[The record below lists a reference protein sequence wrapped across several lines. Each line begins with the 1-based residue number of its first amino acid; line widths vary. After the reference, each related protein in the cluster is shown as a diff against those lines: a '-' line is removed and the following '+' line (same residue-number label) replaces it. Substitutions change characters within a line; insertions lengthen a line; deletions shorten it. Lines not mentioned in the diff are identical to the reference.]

1 LADKETVLGR
11 TAAHIPIAGIAID
24 RNAAESLSK
33 QLYDGLRQ
41 AILRGQLRPGTRL
54 PSTRSI
60 AHEYGISR
68 NVAASAYDQ
77 LFAEGYLD
85 AKIGSGTCVG
95 RHLPD
100 ELLAIGAAAP
110 AVAERASPRRTLSAR
125 GKLVARDIAR
135 HICGRTSF
143 TTAIRPLTVS
153 HQPQAFES
161 GLPDASMFPFKIW
174 SQLLAK
180 HWRRPRHELLAYSDP
195 AGLKSLREAIAAYL
209 RTGRAV
215 RCNASQV
222 MIVNGSQHALDLAAR
237 LLIDPGDTA
246 LIEDPGYPGGRI
258 ALQAAGATLAAL
270 PVDSEG
276 ANIAAVRDRAQRPRL
291 IFVTPSHQFPLGV
304 TMSVTRRLELLH
316 RANRWGA
323 WVLEDDYDSEYRYQ
337 GKPLPALQGLDGTG
351 RVLYMGTFSKTLF
364 PSLRLGFLVLP
375 ADLIEPF
382 RQARS
387 IIDGH
392 SPMTEQAVL
401 ADFIT
406 EGHFARHI
414 RRMRAIYQE
423 RQSALFDAVQREL
436 GGFLTVHLS
445 EGGMH
450 LVGRLPHGVSDVAAA
465 QRAAT
470 AGIFTRPLSFCSI
483 KNVNPGGLLLGYAA
497 LTPQQIHEGVQKLA
511 AALQPFAKSA

>member
-1 LADKETVLGR
+1 LPDKETVLGR

-60 AHEYGISR
+60 AHEYEISR

-77 LFAEGYLD
+77 LFSEGYLD
-85 AKIGSGTCVG
+85 TKVGSGTCVA
-95 RHLPD
+95 RCLPD
-100 ELLAIGAAAP
+100 ELLSIGAAAP
-110 AVAERASPRRTLSAR
+110 AAIRQPSRRRTLSNR
-125 GKLVARDIAR
+125 GKLMAKHLPRR
-135 HICGRTSF
+135 YFGRTSF
-143 TTAIRPLTVS
+143 ASAVRPLTVS
-153 HQPQAFES
+153 REPQPFES
-161 GLPDASMFPFKIW
+161 GLPDTTAFPFKIW

-180 HWRRPRHELLAYSDP
+180 YWRHPPHNLLTCGDA

-209 RTGRAV
+209 RTARGV
-215 RCNASQV
+215 QCNANQV
-222 MIVNGSQHALDLAAR
+222 LIVNGSQHALDLSAR

-246 LIEDPGYPGGRI
+246 LIEDPGYPGARV
-258 ALQAAGATLAAL
+258 ALQAAGAELISL
-270 PVDSEG
+270 PIDAQG
-276 ANIAAVRDRAQRPRL
+276 ANIHAVNDRGKHPRL
-291 IFVTPSHQFPLGV
+291 ISVTPSHQFPLGV
-304 TMSVTRRLELLH
+304 TMTVSRRLELLD

-323 WVLEDDYDSEYRYQ
+323 WVLEDDYDSEFRYH

-382 RQARS
+382 SQARA
-387 IIDGH
+387 IFDGH

-423 RQSALFDAVQREL
+423 RQSILLEELKREL
-436 GGFLTVHLS
+436 AGFLDVQPS
-445 EGGMH
+445 DGGMH
-450 LVGRLPHGVSDVAAA
+450 LVGRLPQGIDDVVASQRAEAHGV
-465 QRAAT
+465 
-470 AGIFTRPLSFCSI
+470 FTRPVSFCSI
-483 KNVNPGGLLLGYAA
+483 RKITPRGLLLGYAA
-497 LTPQQIHEGVQKLA
+497 LRPQQIREGVQKLA
-511 AALQPFAKSA
+511 TALRPLATGT